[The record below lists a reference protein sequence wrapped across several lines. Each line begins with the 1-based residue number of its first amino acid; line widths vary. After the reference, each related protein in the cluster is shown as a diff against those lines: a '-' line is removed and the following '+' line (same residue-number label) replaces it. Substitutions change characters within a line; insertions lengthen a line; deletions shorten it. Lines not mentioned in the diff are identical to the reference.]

1 MQEPSDRP
9 LSFETAACLFE
20 QAQHALEAG
29 NYEYVLEL
37 TEQILPVSEQL
48 PEVWRLRAKALAHL
62 HRPVDAMEAARRFA
76 ATQPADVTAQ
86 WELAQYAWRAGRLGL
101 AQQAMEKA
109 LFLSGQ
115 DPQLFAEYA
124 WFLAFERGPRI
135 AEEIAQQAV
144 RLAPDSSTAW
154 AALGL
159 AQLRRHRLKEAEVSL
174 GKALRLDPND
184 PCAQCAMLFLLRE
197 ERQNEKALALSK
209 ILEDTPG
216 TEAIVNSIRRE
227 ATRRMIATKLVERG
241 VELGSARQSVNWF
254 RPIVWVI
261 GLLVAL
267 WMTFVFQ
274 AKDTLTIGLCLG
286 IPLLVT
292 LVLDRF
298 FRD

>member
-1 MQEPSDRP
+1 MSYPVEQP
-9 LSFETAACLFE
+9 LGFETASCLLE
-20 QAQHALEAG
+20 QAEHALEAG
-29 NYEYVLEL
+29 DYRHALEL
-37 TEQILPVSEQL
+37 TDQILPLAHQI
-48 PEVWRLRAKALAHL
+48 PEVWRVRAKALAFL
-62 HRPVDAMEAARRFA
+62 HRPVDAVEAARRFA
-76 ATQPADVTAQ
+76 STQPGDVSAQ

-109 LFLSGQ
+109 IFLSGQ

-144 RLAPDSSTAW
+144 QLAPNSSTAW

-159 AQLRRHRLKEAEVSL
+159 SQLRRHRLKEAEASL
-174 GKALRLDPND
+174 GRALRLDPND

-216 TEAIVNSIRRE
+216 TEPIINSIRRE

-241 VELGSARQSVNWF
+241 VELGSARHAVNW
-254 RPIVWVI
+254 RRTVI
-261 GLLVAL
+261 WGLGAFVAG
-267 WMTFVFQ
+267 WMTFIFQ
-274 AKDTLTIGLCLG
+274 AKDPLTIGLCVGL
-286 IPLLVT
+286 PLLFT
-292 LVLDRF
+292 LILDRILG
-298 FRD
+298 D